1 MSAALQLPIVW
12 RAATAPPA
20 YWPAEQT
27 NPVRSEEEELPPPQL
42 DFTQETGA
50 EDAEEEAEQE
60 GPSVSLAFYRK
71 HTESLLRRYL
81 YVSMQVGRTPSA
93 MNEPV
98 ERGQVSYRR
107 LRTFEDAVIFVLD
120 VEACLGKLSA
130 LERILLNRIVLQE
143 YTQTETADMLG
154 ISVRAIH
161 YKLRYALDRMTRV
174 LLDSD
179 LLQFTY

>member
-1 MSAALQLPIVW
+1 MSAALQFPIVW
-12 RAATAPPA
+12 RAAATAPA
-20 YWPAEQT
+20 YWPEEET
-27 NPVRSEEEELPPPQL
+27 NEIRNEEEELPAALQV
-42 DFTQETGA
+42 DFA
-50 EDAEEEAEQE
+50 DDVEDEQEQE

-98 ERGQVSYRR
+98 ERGNVSYRR

-130 LERILLNRIVLQE
+130 LERIILNRIVLQE
-143 YTQTETADMLG
+143 YTQAETAAMLG
-154 ISVRAIH
+154 ISMRAIH
-161 YKLRYALDRMTRV
+161 YKLREALDRMTRV

>member
-12 RAATAPPA
+12 RAATAPV
-20 YWPAEQT
+20 YWPAQET
-27 NPVRSEEEELPPPQL
+27 TSVRSQKEEELPAPPQL
-42 DFTQETGA
+42 NFA
-50 EDAEEEAEQE
+50 EDAEEESQQE

-71 HTESLLRRYL
+71 HTENLLRRYL

-98 ERGQVSYRR
+98 ERGNVSYRR

-120 VEACLGKLSA
+120 VEACLSKLSA

-143 YTQTETADMLG
+143 YTQAETAAMLG
-154 ISVRAIH
+154 ISLRAVI
-161 YKLRYALDRMTRV
+161 YKLPHALDRMTRV
-174 LLDSD
+174 LLDLD

>member
-1 MSAALQLPIVW
+1 MSAALQFPIVW
-12 RAATAPPA
+12 RAATAPA
-20 YWPAEQT
+20 YWPEEETSLVSSQ
-27 NPVRSEEEELPPPQL
+27 EEELPASLQA
-42 DFTQETGA
+42 DFA
-50 EDAEEEAEQE
+50 EDAEEESEQE

-81 YVSMQVGRTPSA
+81 YVSMQVGRTQSA
-93 MNEPV
+93 MTEPV
-98 ERGQVSYRR
+98 ERGNVSHRR

-130 LERILLNRIVLQE
+130 LERILLNRIVIQE
-143 YTQTETADMLG
+143 YTQAEVAAMLG
-154 ISVRAIH
+154 ISMRAVI
-161 YKLRYALDRMTRV
+161 YKLPLALDRMTRV

>member
-1 MSAALQLPIVW
+1 MSAALQFPIVW
-12 RAATAPPA
+12 RAATAPA
-20 YWPAEQT
+20 YWPVEET
-27 NPVRSEEEELPPPQL
+27 ESVRSEEEEQLLAQPQL
-42 DFTQETGA
+42 DFA
-50 EDAEEEAEQE
+50 EDAETEEEAEQQ
-60 GPSVSLAFYRK
+60 GPTVSLAFYRK
-71 HTESLLRRYL
+71 HTENLLRRYL

-98 ERGQVSYRR
+98 ERGNVSYRR

-130 LERILLNRIVLQE
+130 LERMLLNRIVIQE
-143 YTQTETADMLG
+143 YTQGEVSNMLG
-154 ISVRAIH
+154 ISIRAIN
-161 YKLRYALDRMTRV
+161 YKLRQALDRMTRV

>member
-1 MSAALQLPIVW
+1 MSAALQFPITW
-12 RAATAPPA
+12 NTATAPA
-20 YWPAEQT
+20 YWPEEETSQ
-27 NPVRSEEEELPPPQL
+27 VRNLEEELPAELQI
-42 DFTQETGA
+42 DFADDT
-50 EDAEEEAEQE
+50 EEEEKE

-81 YVSMQVGRTPSA
+81 YVSLQVGRTPSA
-93 MNEPV
+93 MQEPV
-98 ERGQVSYRR
+98 ERGNVSYRK

-130 LERILLNRIVLQE
+130 LERILLNRIVIQE
-143 YTQTETADMLG
+143 YTKAETAAMLG
-154 ISVRAIH
+154 ISMRAII
-161 YKLRYALDRMTRV
+161 YKLPQALDRMTRI

>member
-1 MSAALQLPIVW
+1 MSAALQFPIVW
-12 RAATAPPA
+12 RAATVPA
-20 YWPAEQT
+20 YWPEQET
-27 NPVRSEEEELPPPQL
+27 NQTGNEEEELPAALQV
-42 DFTQETGA
+42 DFA
-50 EDAEEEAEQE
+50 EDAEDEQEQE

-98 ERGQVSYRR
+98 ERGNVSYRR

-143 YTQTETADMLG
+143 YTQAETAAMLG
-154 ISVRAIH
+154 ISMRAIH
-161 YKLRYALDRMTRV
+161 YKLRDALDRMTRV